1 MHVPGASVE
10 QLGSLQAFQQQLTE
24 RLHSAQHAQQRE
36 QFYLA
41 CTMGTRRWLF
51 ELGLADQILAGEI
64 PTPVPFTRPWF
75 LGLVN
80 HRGQLINVID
90 LDGFAGAA
98 PRPWQREDRLLVLSS
113 DLPLRCALRVTH
125 SASVI
130 DRTHLRPAAPSA
142 SGADHRPG
150 WLPHRFIAADGT
162 DYLSVDLVVLMA
174 LPAFLDIAQPDT
186 H

>member
-1 MHVPGASVE
+1 MHVPGASAE

-24 RLHSAQHAQQRE
+24 RLHSAQQAQQRE

-41 CTMGTRRWLF
+41 CTMGARRWLF
-51 ELGLADQILAGEI
+51 ELGHTDQILAGEI

-113 DLPLRCALRVTH
+113 DLPLRCALRVT
-125 SASVI
+125 
-130 DRTHLRPAAPSA
+130 PSA
-142 SGADHRPG
+142 TEADHRPG

-162 DYLSVDLVVLMA
+162 DYLSVDLVALMA